1 MLLFVS
7 LNTCRGF
14 FIISSQYWIP
24 SYCFPSVV
32 KLCNFTW
39 PWRGKLNKVIQ
50 GKNKS
55 SLFTQMGEIFGE
67 IDCFRLMWTTW
78 VEQEIFFRQNLQKS
92 TDFKKSRSFPPTTVA
107 FSLLETSLF
116 LKQGSRTSWNVL
128 KKTLNRF
135 PFYKQP
141 LIARSLSLSWRKRFI
156 TSVPVT

>member
-24 SYCFPSVV
+24 SYCCPSVV

-92 TDFKKSRSFPPTTVA
+92 ILKNHVPSPQQL
-107 FSLLETSLF
+107 LLETSLF

-141 LIARSLSLSWRKRFI
+141 LMARNLSLSWRKWFI

>member
-24 SYCFPSVV
+24 SYCCPSVV

-92 TDFKKSRSFPPTTVA
+92 ILKNHVPSPQQL
-107 FSLLETSLF
+107 LLETSLF

>member
-24 SYCFPSVV
+24 SYCCPSVV
-32 KLCNFTW
+32 KLWNFTW

-55 SLFTQMGEIFGE
+55 SLFVQMSEIFGE
-67 IDCFRLMWTTW
+67 IVCFRLMWTTW

-92 TDFKKSRSFPPTTVA
+92 ILKNHVPSPQQLLPSRCSKPVCFSNKARGLHGTCSKKRSIV
-107 FSLLETSLF
+107 F
-116 LKQGSRTSWNVL
+116 LSTNNHLWQGIY
-128 KKTLNRF
+128 RF
-135 PFYKQP
+135 
-141 LIARSLSLSWRKRFI
+141 RGGNDS
-156 TSVPVT
+156 